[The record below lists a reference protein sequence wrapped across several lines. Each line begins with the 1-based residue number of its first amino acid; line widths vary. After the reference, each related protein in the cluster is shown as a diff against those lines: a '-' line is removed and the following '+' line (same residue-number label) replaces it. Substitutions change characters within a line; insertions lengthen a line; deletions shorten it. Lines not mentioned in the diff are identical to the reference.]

1 MKNVPL
7 LVPIQR
13 LCLAIALLA
22 IAPAA
27 LHAAAPAY
35 QLKVV
40 TDREDALYKAGEEA
54 QFVITVTKDGEPVEE
69 GDISFTVDD
78 FIAPVLPEST
88 FPKGNLA
95 LNGDPLAVSVTSD
108 GPGFLRCQVSFTPPK
123 GKALRSVAGAGFSPL
138 KIEPSLPVPDD
149 FDAFWTTQKKKLA
162 ELPLEPKLT
171 PVEQS
176 NSDIECFDVQ
186 IPCLGGAPVSGYFGL
201 PKNAEA
207 KSLPAIL
214 WVHGAGVRSSSLG
227 NAVKGATSDMLS
239 MDINAHGIPNGK
251 PAKFYSDLS
260 AGRLSN
266 YRHAGR
272 DSRETI
278 YFRGMFLRLVR
289 AMDLLTSRPEWDG
302 EHLIVIGH
310 SQGGGQALAA
320 GGLDPRVTLIA
331 TGVPAI
337 CDHSGRAAERINGWP
352 KLVPMGEDGKPEP
365 KSLQAGRYVDA
376 VNFASRC
383 NAEAIM
389 SVGFIDSVCP
399 PSSCY
404 AAYNCLT
411 GPKQIINEP
420 LMGHAAPAEIHKAF
434 FDCVLAH
441 VEKAAVT
448 TQ

>member
-1 MKNVPL
+1 VKNVPL
-7 LVPIQR
+7 LVPLQR

-22 IAPAA
+22 VVASAI
-27 LHAAAPAY
+27 HAAEPAY

-40 TDREDALYKAGEEA
+40 ADREDALYETAEVA
-54 QFVITVTKDGEPVEE
+54 RFLITVTRDGEPVKE
-69 GDISFTVDD
+69 GAVSYSVDD
-78 FIAPVLPEST
+78 FITPVEAESG
-88 FPKGNLA
+88 FPTGKLA
-95 LNGDPLAVSVTSD
+95 LSDEPCAVAVTSKR
-108 GPGFLRCQVSFTPPK
+108 PGFLRCQVSFTPPE
-123 GKALRSVAGAGFSPL
+123 GKTLRSVAGVGFSPL
-138 KIEPSLPVPDD
+138 KIEPSLPVPED
-149 FDAFWTTQKKKLA
+149 FDSFWIDQKKKLR
-162 ELPLEPKLT
+162 ETPLEARLT

-176 NSDIECFDVQ
+176 NGDIACFDVQ

-201 PKNAEA
+201 PENAGE

-251 PAKFYSDLS
+251 PGKFYSDLN
-260 AGRLSN
+260 AGRLNN

-289 AMDLLTSRPEWDG
+289 ALDFLTSRPEWDG

-337 CDHSGRAAERINGWP
+337 CDHSGRAAGRVNGWP
-352 KLVPMGEDGKPEP
+352 KLVPSGEDGKPEP

-411 GPKQIINEP
+411 GPKQMINEP

-448 TQ
+448 AQ